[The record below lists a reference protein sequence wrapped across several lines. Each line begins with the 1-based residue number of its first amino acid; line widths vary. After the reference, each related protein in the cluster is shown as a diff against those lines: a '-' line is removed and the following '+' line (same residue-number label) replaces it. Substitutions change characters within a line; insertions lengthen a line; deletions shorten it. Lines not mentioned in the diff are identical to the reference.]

1 MPLELLRES
10 QSPRGAVCGNRGCF
24 WTMHGSVSAPSC
36 CSFTHRVAFEEV
48 SGHRVLLNCGPGNQG
63 RSTWGT
69 SHGACL
75 EFPREAGL
83 ILRGAVQAGNPF
95 QTTQGNQLSCREQER
110 SRSSEEV
117 VPGLSVFPS
126 REPGMSGNF
135 WMSHEGCQVP
145 CLTSRRNMGLPL
157 RRRTGQ
163 GPHLAK
169 TLKPRGFSR
178 VAAGFSSF
186 DEDFR
191 LPLGLALGSP
201 ISHSSSEG
209 NLGVALESLQGQRD
223 LIKACVL
230 ELIFLSREG
239 RNLGVAFQAPSGSQ
253 ASSRGEAKD
262 SALLSSG
269 DADLLEPTEWPQGS
283 PASSS
288 VWRED
293 PGLLSRPCRNR
304 RPSAR

>member
-1 MPLELLRES
+1 M
-10 QSPRGAVCGNRGCF
+10 
-24 WTMHGSVSAPSC
+24 
-36 CSFTHRVAFEEV
+36 
-48 SGHRVLLNCGPGNQG
+48 
-63 RSTWGT
+63 
-69 SHGACL
+69 
-75 EFPREAGL
+75 
-83 ILRGAVQAGNPF
+83 
-95 QTTQGNQLSCREQER
+95 
-110 SRSSEEV
+110 

-169 TLKPRGFSR
+169 TLKPPRFSR

-209 NLGVALESLQGQRD
+209 NLGVALESQGFVMSPSVTLGNSFINLAFMECRQMSG
-223 LIKACVL
+223 IVL
-230 ELIFLSREG
+230 DAEG
-239 RNLGVAFQAPSGSQ
+239 WDG
-253 ASSRGEAKD
+253 K
-262 SALLSSG
+262 
-269 DADLLEPTEWPQGS
+269 
-283 PASSS
+283 
-288 VWRED
+288 
-293 PGLLSRPCRNR
+293 
-304 RPSAR
+304 

>member
-1 MPLELLRES
+1 M
-10 QSPRGAVCGNRGCF
+10 
-24 WTMHGSVSAPSC
+24 
-36 CSFTHRVAFEEV
+36 
-48 SGHRVLLNCGPGNQG
+48 
-63 RSTWGT
+63 
-69 SHGACL
+69 
-75 EFPREAGL
+75 
-83 ILRGAVQAGNPF
+83 
-95 QTTQGNQLSCREQER
+95 
-110 SRSSEEV
+110 
-117 VPGLSVFPS
+117 VPGLSGFPS

-262 SALLSSG
+262 SAVLTSRN
-269 DADLLEPTEWPQGS
+269 ADLLEP
-283 PASSS
+283 
-288 VWRED
+288 
-293 PGLLSRPCRNR
+293 
-304 RPSAR
+304 PSGVN